1 MKTIILIFISFLF
14 SQTGLE
20 IATLMNNNPKPLDVK
35 SDITLTLIK
44 KKSKSLSFRSIM
56 KGNGKKQI
64 MWFTSPPADKGI
76 AFLKIEKDEKS
87 DDMRM
92 WLPAFKKIR
101 RISSKKKGDSFMGSD
116 LSYEDLYTREINVY
130 IFKLLREEKLNEEL
144 CYVLES
150 IPNKD
155 LKSDY
160 SKHISWISKEKL
172 IPLKEESFNKK
183 GVLQKKKTFS
193 YKQILNYWIAE
204 KIVVLNVE
212 TEYSTIVTMENI
224 EINSNVQD
232 NIFHEKNLKRLPF

>member
-20 IATLMNNNPKPLDVK
+20 IATLMNNNSKPLDVK
-35 SDITLTLIK
+35 SDITLNLK
-44 KKSKSLSFRSIM
+44 KKKLKSLSFRSIM
-56 KGNGKKQI
+56 KDNGKKQI

-76 AFLKIEKDEKS
+76 AFLKIEKNGKA

-116 LSYEDLYTREINVY
+116 LSYEDLYTREINDY
-130 IFKLLREEKLNEEL
+130 TFKLLREEKLNDEL
-144 CYVLES
+144 CYILES

-183 GVLQKKKTFS
+183 GVLQKKKTFR

-204 KIVVLNVE
+204 KIVVINVE
-212 TEYSTIVTMENI
+212 TEHSTIVTMENI

-232 NIFHEKNLKRLPF
+232 NIFHQKNLKRLPF

>member
-20 IATLMNNNPKPLDVK
+20 IATLMNNNSKPLDVK
-35 SDITLTLIK
+35 SDITLNLK
-44 KKSKSLSFRSIM
+44 KKKLKSLSFRSIM
-56 KGNGKKQI
+56 KDNGKKQI

-76 AFLKIEKDEKS
+76 AFLKIEKNGKA

-116 LSYEDLYTREINVY
+116 LSYEDLYTREINDY
-130 IFKLLREEKLNEEL
+130 TFKLLHEEKLNDEL
-144 CYVLES
+144 CYILES

-204 KIVVLNVE
+204 KIVVINVE
-212 TEYSTIVTMENI
+212 TEHSTIVTMENI

-232 NIFHEKNLKRLPF
+232 NIFHQKYLKRLPF

>member
-56 KGNGKKQI
+56 KDNGKKQI

-212 TEYSTIVTMENI
+212 TKYSTIVTMENI